1 MEEFII
7 IILEVIE
14 SSDLIADSAL
24 LISESAILSELAF
37 DMSIMEDVYAEIV
50 ESLDIFKKW
59 MIKTFELTNDI
70 VNAMLTLQL
79 IYNMVYSH
87 YQKVSDSGMCISVEV
102 ALDDIEGTLK
112 KNYKKMI
119 TLAQKEIASAKF
131 NNLPESIQDKIL
143 AIEHQSPM
151 EYWLGAKTEIMNSLK
166 KIPFYND

>member
-1 MEEFII
+1 MEELLAVL
-7 IILEVIE
+7 LEVIE

-24 LISESAILSELAF
+24 LISEDAILSELAF
-37 DMSIMEDVYAEIV
+37 DMSILEDVYAEIV

-59 MIKTFELTNDI
+59 MMKTFELTNDI

-119 TLAQKEIASAKF
+119 ALAQKEVSSTKF
-131 NNLPESIQDKIL
+131 KNLPESIQNKIL
-143 AIEHQSPM
+143 EIEHQSPM
-151 EYWLGAKTEIMNSLK
+151 QYWLGAKTEIMTSLK
-166 KIPFYND
+166 KIPFYNN